1 MLIIL
6 LSQSLI
12 NMELFHQVAALV
24 YGILSC
30 FYMFFMMRS
39 NRTHLK
45 AFTKILPLIVAAACV
60 MYTVTR
66 NIAPF
71 DIKSPFYM
79 PKMNMTLWE
88 LLFSMIG
95 DIYLVYSRL
104 FIYGLLSFCIAQCF
118 LIFTLS
124 DDGFLFFQVRTPE
137 LMSLLC
143 ISIISLAVYF
153 YLLPKLKY
161 AMAIPGF
168 IYCFLITIMFW
179 SAVMQ
184 VQKHVSIVS
193 VSGAFGA
200 GVFYISDLVLS
211 INKYGKQIPM
221 ADVIIMTTY
230 YIAQLVI
237 PLSVI
242 YSE

>member
-45 AFTKILPLIVAAACV
+45 AFTKILPLIVAAVCV

-66 NIAPF
+66 NIAPL

-118 LIFTLS
+118 LTFTLS

-143 ISIISLAVYF
+143 ISIISLAVF
-153 YLLPKLKY
+153 YLLPKLKC

-184 VQKHVSIVS
+184 AQKHISIVS

-221 ADVIIMTTY
+221 ADVIIMITY